1 MGSSKSIK
9 KTTKKKHKF
18 PRKEI
23 IDHVEYEGDSII
35 TLADNSSID
44 VEIINS
50 FGAEVKA
57 EYAKL
62 VKKMREASDKLRVK
76 STIKVFLILEKN

>member
-1 MGSSKSIK
+1 MTKAKKTIK
-9 KTTKKKHKF
+9 KQHKF

-44 VEIINS
+44 IEVINS

-57 EYAKL
+57 EYADL
-62 VKKMREASDKLRVK
+62 VKKMREVSDKLKVK
-76 STIKVFLILEKN
+76 STIKVFLILEN